1 MSYKLLFTLILILTF
16 ILRLIAIDSLS
27 GLTYDELFFWN
38 IVINN
43 DYIGII
49 KELINSDY
57 HPPLYLFT
65 LKFWITLF
73 GDSDITLH
81 LLSVLYS
88 SLCAWVVYLIG
99 KSYKNKQFG
108 LFLMLAYTVSFVF
121 IQEAQTVR
129 FYQLS
134 LFLAFLSILFTVKI
148 LQKQKTKYYIALAI
162 VNILLLYTQTTGLI
176 FIGVEALLLLLFHI
190 QYYKHYLKIYLKT
203 CAYSLI
209 ALIPQILMFAIQYIH
224 SKQTFWHNPWEWSGI
239 FVKLKCLI
247 NNFIL
252 ILYPFYIKNI
262 PNYVYILV
270 VLILFAGIFYLAFRH
285 KDRKLLFI
293 SLFSVLYS
301 TLYFTLQCMHI
312 LTSGCN
318 VNYLLLGLSLFFLAF
333 YFALS
338 KIKKIFII
346 SFIIFN
352 TFITLPA
359 LSSNYYKI
367 KLNKVTFGSISTYI
381 LYKKYNNALIFNL
394 YGDDLIK
401 KYSKDFNTFG
411 LNADK
416 MFTMKNWENE
426 FSKISN
432 VDLANYSQKQRYE
445 YILNI
450 LNEDVVGSN
459 LSTLYNNK
467 IESLDLNSYFIV
479 ISPKNRVIHSSVIKS
494 IVNNEL
500 DYKYNSKSLLM
511 VAKLNNDILKLVY
524 SDSRM
529 NLIEQKLLFGN
540 WYIFVFKKVK

>member
-38 IVINN
+38 IAINN

-49 KELINSDY
+49 KELINTDY

-65 LKFWITLF
+65 LKLWITLF

-81 LLSVLYS
+81 LLSVIYS
-88 SLCAWVVYLIG
+88 SLCAWVAYLIG

-148 LQKQKTKYYIALAI
+148 LQKQKIKYYIALAI

-190 QYYKHYLKIYLKT
+190 QYYKRCLKIYLKT

-209 ALIPQILMFAIQYIH
+209 ALIPQMIMFAIQYIH
-224 SKQTFWHNPWEWSGI
+224 SKQTFWYNPWEWSGI

-270 VLILFAGIFYLAFRH
+270 VLILSAGIFYLAFRH

-346 SFIIFN
+346 SFII
-352 TFITLPA
+352 
-359 LSSNYYKI
+359 
-367 KLNKVTFGSISTYI
+367 
-381 LYKKYNNALIFNL
+381 
-394 YGDDLIK
+394 
-401 KYSKDFNTFG
+401 
-411 LNADK
+411 
-416 MFTMKNWENE
+416 
-426 FSKISN
+426 
-432 VDLANYSQKQRYE
+432 
-445 YILNI
+445 
-450 LNEDVVGSN
+450 
-459 LSTLYNNK
+459 
-467 IESLDLNSYFIV
+467 
-479 ISPKNRVIHSSVIKS
+479 
-494 IVNNEL
+494 
-500 DYKYNSKSLLM
+500 
-511 VAKLNNDILKLVY
+511 
-524 SDSRM
+524 
-529 NLIEQKLLFGN
+529 
-540 WYIFVFKKVK
+540 